1 MGEQYGSIF
10 LDLQNAKT
18 TQISAQLA
26 EKDAALFDL
35 RRQYASMYKAQY
47 KTLNDLC
54 AAYLSPIKKD
64 RKEVLYDEAMR
75 QLDIIINDKDSQDR
89 FMSLVNNS
97 LDNIM
102 DKLRTDLPNHKELD
116 FHFLMY
122 IIVGFDATTI
132 SNLTGYS
139 VGTVYTKKN
148 RLKGTISSLS
158 SPYKDFYL
166 QFIQ

>member
-1 MGEQYGSIF
+1 MSSYFCGR
-10 LDLQNAKT
+10 K
-18 TQISAQLA
+18 
-26 EKDAALFDL
+26 

-116 FHFLMY
+116 YHFLMY